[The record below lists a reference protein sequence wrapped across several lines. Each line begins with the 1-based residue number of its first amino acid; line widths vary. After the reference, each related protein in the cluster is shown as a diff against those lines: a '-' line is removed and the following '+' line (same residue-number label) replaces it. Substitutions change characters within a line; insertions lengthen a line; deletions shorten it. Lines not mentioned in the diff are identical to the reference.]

1 MLALG
6 IALLTEAKFGK
17 AALVLAKEQDR
28 RYFLDSIRAARSCN
42 ELDWCGLFSYNGV
55 LRPGSQSDED
65 IARTERRV
73 AELAAQLRSAVYNDE
88 FFSYTSQSISS

>member
-1 MLALG
+1 MQR
-6 IALLTEAKFGK
+6 TH
-17 AALVLAKEQDR
+17 
-28 RYFLDSIRAARSCN
+28 
-42 ELDWCGLFSYNGV
+42 LFSYNGV

-73 AELAAQLRSAVYNDE
+73 AEQLRSAVYNDE